1 MTLLYLISNPP
12 AYRRLLA
19 ELDGAIEDGSVS
31 SPITDAEARAL
42 PYLQA
47 VIREGL
53 RVFPPVAAAPFYKV
67 VPEGGDEIDG
77 YQVPAGTNLSTH
89 AAIYAICR
97 SKEFWGDDA
106 DMFRPE
112 RWLEVDAD
120 RQQAMIQSEELV
132 FSHGQFQC
140 MGKGIAFMELN
151 KVLPEVRAYASSRFR
166 VTGRAKDRWL
176 TDLMQLLRR
185 YEFAAVNPTQPVKL
199 FSAAVWIAHDLW
211 VQVTRR
217 EEAIARDGAR

>member
-1 MTLLYLISNPP
+1 M
-12 AYRRLLA
+12 
-19 ELDGAIEDGSVS
+19 S

-67 VPEGGDEIDG
+67 VPEGGEEVDG

-112 RWLEVDAD
+112 RWLKVDAE
-120 RQQAMIQSEELV
+120 RQQAMIQTEELV

-151 KVLPEVRAYASSRFR
+151 KVLPEACVYASSHSRG
-166 VTGRAKDRWL
+166 TSRAENRWL
-176 TDLMQLLRR
+176 TVLN
-185 YEFAAVNPTQPVKL
+185 AVAETL
-199 FSAAVWIAHDLW
+199 
-211 VQVTRR
+211 
-217 EEAIARDGAR
+217 

>member
-1 MTLLYLISNPP
+1 MTLLYLIGNPP

-19 ELDGAIEDGSVS
+19 ELDGAIDEGRVS
-31 SPITDAEARAL
+31 SPVTDTEARAL

-67 VPEGGDEIDG
+67 VPEGGHTIDG
-77 YQVPAGTNLSTH
+77 YFVPGGTNLSSH
-89 AAIYAICR
+89 AAIYAMCR
-97 SKEFWGDDA
+97 SKAFWGDDA

-112 RWLEVDAD
+112 RWLEVGEE
-120 RQQAMIQSEELV
+120 RRQAMIQMEELV

-151 KVLPEVRAYASSRFR
+151 KVLPEVNVVPYPICSSALDTLTPPISTAAAEAVRFCL
-166 VTGRAKDRWL
+166 GRP
-176 TDLMQLLRR
+176 
-185 YEFAAVNPTQPVKL
+185 N
-199 FSAAVWIAHDLW
+199 
-211 VQVTRR
+211 
-217 EEAIARDGAR
+217 